1 MGEALK
7 RVKTIGLF
15 ANCNKPSANQVLRCL
30 YARAQELNL
39 NLAACAPASEHVPE
53 ALYLE
58 PEELAGKID
67 LLMAL
72 GGDGTMLRAVRL
84 LDGRD
89 IPVLGVN
96 LGSLGFLTSV
106 AEDHAEYAL
115 TCVARGDFTV
125 HPRALA
131 DCRVLRDGREI
142 SRYRALNDIVM
153 DRGASSRIA
162 TLDLLVEG
170 EAVSSYIC
178 DGLIVSTPTGSTGHS
193 LSAGG
198 PILHPET
205 AAWVISL
212 ICPHTLSSRPL
223 VIPDRYLITVNVTR
237 CAGDLLL
244 SADGQAGEGLQTGD
258 QVQISASPNK
268 AHFVKLPDYSY
279 FAVLRQKLHWRG
291 SNFT

>member
-1 MGEALK
+1 MGETVK

-15 ANCNKPSANQVLRCL
+15 ANCNKPSADQVLRNLC
-30 YARAQELNL
+30 ARARELNL
-39 NLAACAPASEHVPE
+39 GLAACPPASEHAPE
-53 ALYLE
+53 ALCLA
-58 PEELAGKID
+58 PEELAGQVD

-84 LDGRD
+84 LNGRE

-106 AEDHAEYAL
+106 AEDRAEHALA
-115 TCVARGDFTV
+115 CVARGDFTV

-131 DCRVLRDGREI
+131 ECRVMRDGREI

-153 DRGASSRIA
+153 DRGASSRIV
-162 TLDLLVEG
+162 TLDLLVDG

-178 DGLIVSTPTGSTGHS
+178 DGLILSTPTGSTGHS

-223 VIPDRYLITVNVTR
+223 VIPDRHLITVRVTR

-244 SADGQAGEGLQTGD
+244 SVDGQTGEGLQTGD
-258 QVQISASPNK
+258 EVQITASPVK